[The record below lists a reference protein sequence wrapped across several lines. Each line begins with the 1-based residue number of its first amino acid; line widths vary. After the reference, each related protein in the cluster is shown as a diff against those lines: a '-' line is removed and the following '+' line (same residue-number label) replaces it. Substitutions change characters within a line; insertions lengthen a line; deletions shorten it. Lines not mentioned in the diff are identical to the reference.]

1 MRIGNTI
8 GNGAKSDREG
18 SSDQG
23 VLLED
28 PSGRRGSQVRRWGQD
43 LPAHAKALGQESTG
57 CVGRGQCGWRGR
69 RETEEAKLGG
79 TGWG

>member
-18 SSDQG
+18 SSDQV

-28 PSGRRGSQVRRWGQD
+28 PSDEGEPGEKDGAGPSSTRKGLRAGI
-43 LPAHAKALGQESTG
+43 LGVLEEVSVAG
-57 CVGRGQCGWRGR
+57 GR
-69 RETEEAKLGG
+69 REIEEAKLGG